1 MGVKGIP
8 EGPVKTIETPPKM
21 PPKNETAG
29 IAAFPGGIFLNSSLV
44 ASERREKAV
53 AAAVIHW
60 KETAHA

>member
-1 MGVKGIP
+1 
-8 EGPVKTIETPPKM
+8 M

-44 ASERREKAV
+44 ASGRREKAV